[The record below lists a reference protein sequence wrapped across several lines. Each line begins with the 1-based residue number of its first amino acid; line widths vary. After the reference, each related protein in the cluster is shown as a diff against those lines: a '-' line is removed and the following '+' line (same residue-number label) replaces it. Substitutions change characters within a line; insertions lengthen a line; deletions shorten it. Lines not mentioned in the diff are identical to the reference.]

1 MALNQSNKAGNVQLA
16 KLVSDHSPDGIIDEV
31 KKIFSYHY
39 PEKYCHSIEQSYRLV
54 RALYEGEFPGYRA
67 CNTKYHDFSHS
78 MDTLLA
84 SARLMD
90 GYNLVNTP
98 FPVDL
103 AVKLMVS
110 SLLHDAGYIQEAW
123 DLEGTGGKYTTT
135 HVARSV
141 QFLGKNN
148 EIFGIGA
155 DDVRTMGNMI
165 WCTDLNVEIGNIE
178 FSGQEGKTASLIL
191 GTADLLCQMSNRAYM
206 EKLIYLFEEFKEGGV
221 PGFDVEYDIIRKTV
235 DFYGFMKVR
244 FVETLS
250 DVRMYAQN
258 HFRDRFLIDQNLYRE
273 AIERH
278 IAYLREIIEDGN
290 PDFRK
295 KFRRWNYL

>member
-1 MALNQSNKAGNVQLA
+1 MALNQSNETGNVQLA
-16 KLVSDHSPDGIIDEV
+16 QLVSDPSPDGIIKEV
-31 KKIFSYHY
+31 KKIFCYHY
-39 PEKYCHSIEQSYRLV
+39 PQKHYHSIEQSYWHV

-103 AVKLMVS
+103 SVKLMVS
-110 SLLHDAGYIQEAW
+110 SLLHDTGYIQEAW
-123 DLEGTGGKYTTT
+123 DVEGTGGKYTTT
-135 HVARSV
+135 HVARSI
-141 QFLGKNN
+141 QFLSKNN
-148 EIFGIGA
+148 EIFRIGA
-155 DDVRTMGNMI
+155 DGVRTIGNMI
-165 WCTDLNVEIGNIE
+165 WCTDLNAKIGNIAFLGHE
-178 FSGQEGKTASLIL
+178 EKTAGLIL

-258 HFRDRFLIDQNLYRE
+258 HFMNRFSIDHNLYRE

-278 IAYLREIIEDGN
+278 IAYLREIIKDGN

-295 KFRRWNYL
+295 KFRRWN

>member
-1 MALNQSNKAGNVQLA
+1 MALYKANETGNVQLFQ
-16 KLVSDHSPDGIIDEV
+16 LLSDHSPDGIIEEV
-31 KKIFSYHY
+31 KKIFCYHY
-39 PEKYCHSIEQSYRLV
+39 SKKYYHRVEQSYRHV

-67 CNTKYHDFSHS
+67 CNTKYHNFSHS
-78 MDTLLA
+78 IDTLLA
-84 SARLMD
+84 SVRLMD

-98 FPVDL
+98 LPVDL
-103 AVKLMVS
+103 SVKLMVS
-110 SLLHDAGYIQEAW
+110 SLLHDTGYIQESW
-123 DLEGTGGKYTTT
+123 DREGTGGKYTST

-141 QFLGKNN
+141 QFLSKHNK
-148 EIFGIGA
+148 IFRIGA

-165 WCTDLNVEIGNIE
+165 WCTDLAVKTDSID
-178 FSGQEGKTASLIL
+178 FSGQEEKTAGFIL
-191 GTADLLCQMSNRAYM
+191 GTADLLCQMSDRAYM

-258 HFRDRFLIDQNLYRE
+258 HFRKRFSIDQNLYKE

-278 IAYLREIIEDGN
+278 MAYLREIIKDSN

-295 KFRRWNYL
+295 KFRRWTCL